1 MHCTRLAPLLA
12 CLAVT
17 TCGDSGVTGGSQ
29 SETTGGADT
38 GTTTTPTTAPTTAP
52 VTGDETG
59 AGTDDTDDTGSTNDT
74 GDTGSAGTTEDPTGE
89 PGAAT
94 RTLVLVGGG
103 THVCS
108 SGVPDACDGAPA
120 FAQRTDLPLRDEL
133 GPRYAVTDLA
143 RMQLLARPELADA
156 IKSGLPGLPQD
167 VFTLDQ
173 LLDELDAAIGLDLVP
188 PGSVE
193 RAMILGYTAVRD
205 EEVVDLAAS
214 TSADTRAIY
223 EAIVARSGGPMAV
236 VGVISASSGNGF
248 DSYLFHAELF
258 KQAGAAAVPWIPIN
272 LAYRHALDA
281 SDCAALD
288 TFLESD
294 YQLFDGARRYPE
306 LHAQLQAACADPAG
320 VLAEIAGLGG
330 VFFTGGDQARHKA
343 SLISGGEDTA
353 EMAALRARHEQG
365 ALLVAGSSAG
375 TAVQTPGPGRPMVT
389 GGESYNALVWGT
401 HEAACADPESLCGDD
416 LVHDAGGGL
425 GLFSAGLLDTHFSER
440 GRQARIIRLAL
451 ATGEERAFGVD
462 ENTALIATAP
472 IMPMTGPAELEVLGE
487 HGVFIFDLRA
497 AAVAKG
503 PEFRV
508 TGVRSSYLTRGD
520 RYDPA
525 GWQVQFA
532 ADKQDIAGAEQ
543 YVEPLPPSD
552 DILSSPNNQQDG
564 SRANPREWARVA
576 QDLCDAQAPATYG
589 LSYEGPELSP
599 DYPLTY
605 AVDLRKDAA
614 TRCFD
619 GPATGDLAFEAML
632 VELAPE

>member
-1 MHCTRLAPLLA
+1 MHYLRLTPLLA
-12 CLAVT
+12 CLHVT
-17 TCGDSGVTGGSQ
+17 ACGDSGQTSASEATGD
-29 SETTGGADT
+29 ADT
-38 GTTTTPTTAPTTAP
+38 GTTTTPTTPTSEPTSEPTTEP
-52 VTGDETG
+52 TTGDETG
-59 AGTDDTDDTGSTNDT
+59 AGTEETSSTGST
-74 GDTGSAGTTEDPTGE
+74 GTTEDPTGE

-108 SGVPDACDGAPA
+108 SGVPDACDGAPD
-120 FAQRTDLPLRDEL
+120 FAQRTDLPRRDDL

-156 IKSGLPGLPQD
+156 IKTGLPKLPQD
-167 VFTLDQ
+167 VALTYDQ

-214 TSADTRAIY
+214 SSADTRAIY
-223 EAIVARSGGPMAV
+223 EAIVARSGGPTAV
-236 VGVISASSGNGF
+236 VGVISASSGDGF

-281 SDCAALD
+281 GDCATLD
-288 TFLESD
+288 AFLESD

-320 VLAEIAGLGG
+320 VLAEIAGLSG

-343 SLISGGEDTA
+343 SLIIGGADTL

-375 TAVQTPGPGRPMVT
+375 TAVQTPGPGRPMVA
-389 GGESYNALVWGT
+389 GGESYNALVWGA
-401 HEAACADPESLCGDD
+401 HEAACADPKGLCGDD
-416 LVHDAGGGL
+416 LVYDAGGGL
-425 GLFSAGLLDTHFSER
+425 GLFTAGLLDTHFSER
-440 GRQARIIRLAL
+440 GRQARILRLAL
-451 ATGEERAFGVD
+451 ATGDERAFGVD
-462 ENTALIATAP
+462 ENTALIAVTPAD
-472 IMPMTGPAELEVLGE
+472 GPADLEVLGA

-497 AAVAKG
+497 AALAGG

-520 RYDPA
+520 HYDPA
-525 GWQVQFA
+525 GWEVQFA

-564 SRANPREWARVA
+564 GRANPREWALVA

-589 LSYEGPELSP
+589 LSYEGPDLSP
-599 DYPLTY
+599 EYLLTY

-619 GPATGDLAFEAML
+619 GPAMGDLAFDAML